1 MSSQSICRSPASS
14 PARRGSISRN
24 IPSMTSGQ
32 PSRIS
37 DRVPSKSSKTCLT
50 EGRGG
55 KEGLNATLPA
65 KELDIEKGLLHVLE
79 EKRDSRAGSQ
89 AEAAVTR
96 GRCADG
102 NRQIDFLVLGKDQ
115 FALAAGWQAQRDLA
129 LAARAL
135 RVKVQRALHGECG
148 DVEVGQIDRKSTRLN
163 SSHLGTSYA

>member
-1 MSSQSICRSPASS
+1 MVCLPFKRIMSSHSICRSPGSS

-24 IPSMTSGQ
+24 IPNMTSGQ

-50 EGRGG
+50 EGRGA

-79 EKRDSRAGSQ
+79 EKRDSGAGSQ

-96 GRCADG
+96 GRCDDG
-102 NRQIDFLVLGKDQ
+102 NRQIDFLVLRKDQ
-115 FALAAGWQAQRDLA
+115 
-129 LAARAL
+129 
-135 RVKVQRALHGECG
+135 E
-148 DVEVGQIDRKSTRLN
+148 I
-163 SSHLGTSYA
+163 GT